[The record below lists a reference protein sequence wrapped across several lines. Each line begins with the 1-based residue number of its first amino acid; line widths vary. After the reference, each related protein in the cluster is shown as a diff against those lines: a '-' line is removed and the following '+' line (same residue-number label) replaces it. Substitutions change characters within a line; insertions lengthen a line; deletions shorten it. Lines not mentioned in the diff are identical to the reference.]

1 MRRGR
6 GQLFGVGRE
15 AFPPPFRGRGIGFTQ
30 PSPPG
35 AEALGERG
43 LRGDPFFL
51 WGVPAPCGVSRRSE
65 RQLGESGAGGQR
77 VTRTSGCG
85 GKRLKPS

>member
-43 LRGDPFFL
+43 LEATPFFF
-51 WGVPAPCGVSRRSE
+51 
-65 RQLGESGAGGQR
+65 GESPPLVGFPIGRSGRSARAGPAA
-77 VTRTSGCG
+77 SE
-85 GKRLKPS
+85 